1 MYDCEKGEISGKDLA
16 SYLEEEYIEATMHYE
31 LEDFGTFAPIRMSH
45 KPNKPTTIK
54 LIFVRKSC
62 LMESIKVLFGFEE
75 KVSKVRLD
83 GNTKEHETTDYI
95 NTITFES
102 RFVKELKESG
112 IDSVEAVMD

>member
-45 KPNKPTTIK
+45 KPIKPTTIK
-54 LIFVRKSC
+54 LIFIRKSS

-75 KVSKVRLD
+75 KVGKVRLD

-95 NTITFES
+95 NTITFEN